1 MESAKNNQ
9 ENHVNKRDDV
19 LLSAVGNPESVYRT
33 KKKKKKRGFMQP
45 RAVKKPFHKYEKTPL
60 EMFVSYQIRPLKDD
74 PGLLDEISVHMAM
87 YLSSCI
93 ENEED
98 MKVVSDLLFEKVN
111 I

>member
-45 RAVKKPFHKYEKTPL
+45 RAVKKPL
-60 EMFVSYQIRPLKDD
+60 EIFVSYQIRPLKDD
-74 PGLLDEISVHMAM
+74 PGLLDEISIHMAM

-98 MKVVSDLLFEKVN
+98 MRVVSDLLFEKVS

>member
-1 MESAKNNQ
+1 
-9 ENHVNKRDDV
+9 
-19 LLSAVGNPESVYRT
+19 
-33 KKKKKKRGFMQP
+33 
-45 RAVKKPFHKYEKTPL
+45 
-60 EMFVSYQIRPLKDD
+60 MFVSYQIRPLKDD